1 MSVNDLSRSSVLQ
14 PEAVQAALPEPAPR
28 VRYLL
33 DSVEIP
39 TRRRAIDEVD
49 EPASDSA
56 SEADS
61 DDTRM
66 SLIAHALMSTSTP
79 QTFHEAHQSPE
90 WPEWEKAIQSEL
102 EKMAKYKVWDVVD
115 RSSNSRPLKARW
127 VFTRK
132 IDGET
137 GKPSAYKARWVA
149 KGYSQV
155 AGVDYHELF
164 AGVAHKD
171 SIRVF
176 LSLVNHFD
184 YECDQVDIKAAFLN
198 GELEETIFLEP
209 PQGSNIPAGKVLHL
223 RRTLYG
229 LKQSPRNF
237 NKALDTWLQSQGLVP
252 TRADPCIYRRVTNGS
267 TLLLSVH
274 VDDQLIACPNRVEL
288 NEFKTK
294 LNDRF
299 ECTDSGPVSYFL
311 GFNIFRNRPER
322 KLYISQE
329 HYIESVLDRFDL
341 ADCSPTKTPLPTGF
355 RSLPATDDEFVEA
368 RHLKYPAVV
377 GSIMYAATIT
387 RPDIAYA
394 AGLLARTASKWNKG
408 HVKAAGHL
416 LRYLRGTSDLCLTF
430 DAISSKRVAL
440 GYADADWGGCLDTR
454 RSTTGYLFRTFG
466 GPVAWKS
473 RRQPT
478 TALSTAE
485 AEYMASADAT
495 RQAIWLRLLLDDL
508 GEPQTTMTILN
519 DNQACIQLSKNPV
532 HHDRSKHIDM
542 RHHFL
547 RDHVN
552 SNTIELL
559 HVPTADNLAD
569 LLTKPLGVDKFDD
582 LRHRLGLSRR
592 PN

>member
-1 MSVNDLSRSSVLQ
+1 
-14 PEAVQAALPEPAPR
+14 
-28 VRYLL
+28 
-33 DSVEIP
+33 
-39 TRRRAIDEVD
+39 
-49 EPASDSA
+49 
-56 SEADS
+56 
-61 DDTRM
+61 
-66 SLIAHALMSTSTP
+66 
-79 QTFHEAHQSPE
+79 
-90 WPEWEKAIQSEL
+90 
-102 EKMAKYKVWDVVD
+102 
-115 RSSNSRPLKARW
+115 
-127 VFTRK
+127 
-132 IDGET
+132 
-137 GKPSAYKARWVA
+137 
-149 KGYSQV
+149 
-155 AGVDYHELF
+155 
-164 AGVAHKD
+164 
-171 SIRVF
+171 
-176 LSLVNHFD
+176 
-184 YECDQVDIKAAFLN
+184 
-198 GELEETIFLEP
+198 
-209 PQGSNIPAGKVLHL
+209 
-223 RRTLYG
+223 
-229 LKQSPRNF
+229 
-237 NKALDTWLQSQGLVP
+237 
-252 TRADPCIYRRVTNGS
+252 
-267 TLLLSVH
+267 
-274 VDDQLIACPNRVEL
+274 
-288 NEFKTK
+288 
-294 LNDRF
+294 
-299 ECTDSGPVSYFL
+299 
-311 GFNIFRNRPER
+311 
-322 KLYISQE
+322 
-329 HYIESVLDRFDL
+329 
-341 ADCSPTKTPLPTGF
+341 
-355 RSLPATDDEFVEA
+355 
-368 RHLKYPAVV
+368 
-377 GSIMYAATIT
+377 MYAATIT